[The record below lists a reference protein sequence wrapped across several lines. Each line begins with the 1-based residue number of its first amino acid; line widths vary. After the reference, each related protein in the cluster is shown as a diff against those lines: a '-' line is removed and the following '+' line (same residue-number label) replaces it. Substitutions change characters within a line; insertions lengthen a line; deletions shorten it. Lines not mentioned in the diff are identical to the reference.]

1 MNFILELD
9 DEENVSIFI
18 PEGISFE
25 KIKDITNKIQSKEIQ
40 VVITRKI
47 SLQQTK
53 LIWVLCKELGDL
65 IGYTREGMREL
76 LQEEFCNKNE
86 LPYFSISPSK
96 SDCCSKDVAT
106 SFIQFIIEFAIEQG
120 YNLIIPEG
128 EGVKRVYK
136 SVREVC
142 PDVQRYVI
150 ACLRNKVC
158 AVCGRRDNADLHHW
172 DNVSSIG
179 GYEHDDGLKTRFV
192 SLCREHHSHFH
203 NIEEKEFEKLYHLQG
218 VWLTP
223 SLVYELK
230 KVYSGHFKA
239 FDSSKYIREYK
250 GE

>member
-1 MNFILELD
+1 MKTLVIENGEIILSVPTDTSNKEIKEL
-9 DEENVSIFI
+9 I
-18 PEGISFE
+18 E
-25 KIKDITNKIQSKEIQ
+25 KIRAGEITVKF
-40 VVITRKI
+40 TDKI
-47 SLQQTK
+47 SLNQMQ
-53 LIWVLCKELGDL
+53 LLWVLCKELGDL
-65 IGYTREGMREL
+65 IGYTREEMREL

-106 SFIQFIIEFAIEQG
+106 SFIQYIIEWAVDNN

-128 EGVKRVYK
+128 KGVKRTYK

-142 PDVQRYVI
+142 PDIQRYVI

-158 AVCGRRDNADLHHW
+158 AVCGRRDNVDLHHW
-172 DNVSSIG
+172 QSVASIG
-179 GYEHDDGLKTRFV
+179 GYEHDDGLKTPFI
-192 SLCREHHSHFH
+192 SLCREHHTHFH
-203 NIEEKEFEKLYHLQG
+203 NIGVKEFEKLYHLQG

-230 KVYSGHFKA
+230 KVYNGHFKA
-239 FDSSKYIREYK
+239 FKSEDYIREYK

>member
-1 MNFILELD
+1 MKLLTIEGGEIILSVPTDTSNKEIKEL
-9 DEENVSIFI
+9 I
-18 PEGISFE
+18 
-25 KIKDITNKIQSKEIQ
+25 NKIRAGEIT
-40 VVITRKI
+40 VKFTDKI
-47 SLQQTK
+47 SLNQMQ
-53 LIWVLCKELGDL
+53 LLWVLCKELGDL
-65 IGYTREGMREL
+65 IGYTREEMREL

-120 YNLIIPEG
+120 YNLIIPEWK
-128 EGVKRVYK
+128 GVKMVYK

-142 PDVQRYVI
+142 PDIQRYVI

-158 AVCGRRDNADLHHW
+158 AVCGRRDNVELHHW

-192 SLCREHHSHFH
+192 SLCREHHSYFH
-203 NIEEKEFEKLYHLQG
+203 NIGEKEFEKLYHLQG

-239 FDSSKYIREYK
+239 FKNEDYIREYK

>member
-106 SFIQFIIEFAIEQG
+106 SFILNFQEDSHLFRWEMNWKKFG
-120 YNLIIPEG
+120 Y
-128 EGVKRVYK
+128 
-136 SVREVC
+136 
-142 PDVQRYVI
+142 
-150 ACLRNKVC
+150 
-158 AVCGRRDNADLHHW
+158 
-172 DNVSSIG
+172 
-179 GYEHDDGLKTRFV
+179 
-192 SLCREHHSHFH
+192 
-203 NIEEKEFEKLYHLQG
+203 
-218 VWLTP
+218 
-223 SLVYELK
+223 
-230 KVYSGHFKA
+230 
-239 FDSSKYIREYK
+239 
-250 GE
+250 